1 MNICKRIRFFQ
12 CAATAIFVVFIGIL
26 IFVCCLGFS
35 RKSGKTSLSM
45 IETQKI
51 RIDASRYR

>member
-1 MNICKRIRFFQ
+1 MSIWKRIRFFQ
-12 CAATAIFVVFIGIL
+12 CAATAVFFVFIGIL
-26 IFVCCLGFS
+26 IFVCSLGFS

-51 RIDASRYR
+51 RIDASRRR